1 MQSSSNPDIAS
12 NSTVRRN
19 KKGANF
25 LLVLGP
31 SIILLKFVIATQIFF
46 DLFETSISEEAFNL
60 IWYNYMNSVAD
71 GFFQGS
77 VIIGLGLIYNRM

>member
-19 KKGANF
+19 KKAANF